1 MGGRILEKPGPHK
14 LAKAVARE
22 TMAGHPNKA
31 ENAAKR
37 QKVTSKMTR
46 KLLDD
51 CFLHDRDRL
60 KHAEALAILR
70 ERLSPI
76 AGVESVAL
84 DVAVGR
90 ILAETVAAKLPIPA
104 HTNAAVD
111 GYAFASA
118 GASAGYDRVAGADLV
133 IAGRAAAGHPMAT
146 AVAAGGAARIFTGAV
161 LPDGTDTVAMQE
173 DCTRD
178 DAGQRVHIPGGLKP
192 GANVRKAGED
202 VRAGETLFEP
212 GAVLRPQDLAAL
224 AAAGL
229 EHAQV
234 FKKLRVAMISSGD
247 EIIRPGA
254 PLKLGQVYDAN
265 APMLAGL
272 ISAAGATWSD
282 LGVLPDDAATVRA
295 RLAEAATR
303 FDVILTSGGASRGE
317 EDHMITAMDALG
329 KRHVWQLAIKPGRP
343 MSFGQ
348 IGNTVLVALP
358 GNPVAAFVCFL
369 LYVWPMLRRLG
380 GGTWHEPRR
389 YKLPAAFAFENRK
402 TGRRE
407 FWRGILTST
416 GGTLSVDK
424 FARDGSGLISGLRA
438 ADGLIDIPE
447 DIPAVKPG
455 DLVDFI
461 PFSEFGL
468 IGR

>member
-1 MGGRILEKPGPHK
+1 
-14 LAKAVARE
+14 
-22 TMAGHPNKA
+22 
-31 ENAAKR
+31 
-37 QKVTSKMTR
+37 MTR

-70 ERLSPI
+70 ARLTPI
-76 AGVESVAL
+76 AGIESVEMTA
-84 DVAVGR
+84 AAGR
-90 ILAETVAAKLPIPA
+90 ILAEPVSAKHPIPA

-111 GYAFASA
+111 GYAFA
-118 GASAGYDRVAGADLV
+118 GASYDRAAGSSLA
-133 IAGRAAAGHPMAT
+133 IAGRAAAGHPMAN
-146 AVAAGGAARIFTGAV
+146 AVPSGGAARIFTGAA
-161 LPDGTDTVAMQE
+161 LPEGTDTVAMQE

-178 DAGQRVHIPGGLKP
+178 DANNRVHIPGGLKT
-192 GANVRKAGED
+192 GANVRKAGAD
-202 VRAGETLFEP
+202 VRAGEALFAL

-229 EHAQV
+229 GHVQV
-234 FKKLRVAMISSGD
+234 FKRLKVATISSGD
-247 EIIRPGA
+247 EIVRPGA
-254 PLKLGQVYDAN
+254 PLKRGQVYDAN

-272 ISAAGATWSD
+272 IAAAGATLSD

-295 RLAEAATR
+295 RLADAATN
-303 FDVILTSGGASRGE
+303 FDVILTSGGASRGD
-317 EDHMITAMDALG
+317 EDHMITAIDALG
-329 KRHVWQLAIKPGRP
+329 KRHMWQLAIKPGRP

-348 IGNTVLVALP
+348 IGNTVIVSLP

-380 GGTWHEPRR
+380 GAEWHEPRR
-389 YKLPAAFAFENRK
+389 YKLPATFSFADRK

-407 FWRGILTST
+407 FWRGILTQS
-416 GGTLSVDK
+416 GDTLSVDK

-447 DIPAVKPG
+447 DVPAIMPG

-461 PFSEFGL
+461 PFSEFGI